1 MVNGAGAADVV
12 FQIAV
17 EFFPKRRVVFRC
29 FIGIRQLLQGG
40 NQGFGDIKSAV
51 FAEKALL
58 VGRLVVFHR
67 ISFFFVFSDDPSLK
81 KVV

>member
-17 EFFPKRRVVFRC
+17 ELFPKRRVVFRC
-29 FIGIRQLLQGG
+29 LIGIRQLLQGG
-40 NQGFGDIKSAV
+40 NQGFGDIKPAV

-58 VGRLVVFHR
+58 VGRVVVFHR
-67 ISFFFVFSDDPSLK
+67 ISSLSVFSDGLGLLK
-81 KVV
+81 AV